1 MVDEL
6 QARARRSAEEARAY
20 LASPEG
26 QQLRRRVAQVLIVA
40 APLLLRVGPFRRT
53 RLGHMLGVVG
63 GAAVVVKLAEALRDW
78 EPDLGGGLQDPR
90 PPARR

>member
-6 QARARRSAEEARAY
+6 QRRVGRGADEVRAY

-26 QQLRRRVAQVLIVA
+26 QLLRRRVAQVLVIA
-40 APLLLRVGPFRRT
+40 APLMFRFGRFKGSRVGRI
-53 RLGHMLGVVG
+53 LGVLG

-78 EPDLGGGLQDPR
+78 EPISEVREALTDGEG
-90 PPARR
+90 